1 MEQEAPGQQLTVQGS
16 LTRREAYRRPAGEVP
31 KDGAEDLRSSA
42 AAGAQHSQAAMR
54 ELSTAQTMGEPESQG
69 RRDGDSPPSASSPPG
84 DGAENDRSSSPERAP
99 GVPGVSIKMMEKFIH
114 SAGAAPRE
122 DSSSPPSTLDA
133 DRHGPA
139 SWRPMAVGAA
149 GFSASM
155 AKFLHMQHKAAT
167 ATAAGKRKREET
179 EDCGG
184 EDPADLGQSARCSTD
199 KALASG
205 YKTSPGYGGEKAARQ
220 RSESPSSSE
229 HPLSINSTSSLL
241 HSINRTVPEDASLE
255 GGGGAERIEGGW

>member
-1 MEQEAPGQQLTVQGS
+1 MSRPSLPVDMGEHLPTGRGEGQRQVSEAPG
-16 LTRREAYRRPAGEVP
+16 
-31 KDGAEDLRSSA
+31 DDAEDTRSSA

-54 ELSTAQTMGEPESQG
+54 ELSTARTTESQG
-69 RRDGDSPPSASSPPG
+69 SRDGDSLPSASSPLPD
-84 DGAENDRSSSPERAP
+84 DGAEDDRSRSPEGAP
-99 GVPGVSIKMMEKFIH
+99 GVPGVSIKMMEKFSH
-114 SAGAAPRE
+114 SAGAPRKE
-122 DSSSPPSTLDA
+122 SSSPPTLGA
-133 DRHGPA
+133 DRQPDGHGPA

-167 ATAAGKRKREET
+167 AACAGKRKHEET
-179 EDCGG
+179 KDCGG
-184 EDPADLGQSARCSTD
+184 EDPAGVWQSASCSTD

-205 YKTSPGYGGEKAARQ
+205 YKTSPGYCGEKAARH

-241 HSINRTVPEDASLE
+241 HSVNRAVPEDASHEDVDGADKTE
-255 GGGGAERIEGGW
+255 GGF

>member
-1 MEQEAPGQQLTVQGS
+1 MSTFNCGVSLGRGAGQLPVSEAP
-16 LTRREAYRRPAGEVP
+16 EH
-31 KDGAEDLRSSA
+31 GAEDPQSSA
-42 AAGAQHSQAAMR
+42 AAAAQHSPAAMR
-54 ELSTAQTMGEPESQG
+54 ELSTARTMGEPESRG
-69 RRDGDSPPSASSPPG
+69 RRDGDSLPSASSPLPD
-84 DGAENDRSSSPERAP
+84 DGAEDDRSRSPEGSP
-99 GVPGVSIKMMEKFIH
+99 GVPGVSVKMMEKFAH

-122 DSSSPPSTLDA
+122 DSSSPPTTLGA
-133 DRHGPA
+133 DGHGPA

-155 AKFLHMQHKAAT
+155 AKFLHMQHKAAV
-167 ATAAGKRKREET
+167 TAAGKRKHEET

-184 EDPADLGQSARCSTD
+184 EDPAGLGQSARCSTD

-205 YKTSPGYGGEKAARQ
+205 YKASPGYGGEKAARR

-241 HSINRTVPEDASLE
+241 HSVNRAVPEDTSLE
-255 GGGGAERIEGGW
+255 GGDGAEG